1 MEARALVREA
11 QQRHPE
17 DFWINLHLGYILLAE
32 RPEEAVGYFRAAV
45 ASRPESSQAHIM
57 VGRALHDA
65 GDTDGAIAAFR
76 KASHSLPISPLPGTW
91 PRPWPEGAAWKRPV
105 PSGQDSWKRL
115 LRAYD
120 PWDGYAQL
128 CIPRQ
133 RGSVPLGPA
142 RPSSNAP
149 ETAPTTGSWP
159 SATAWPVCS
168 CRLPGRSSDA
178 RSRSWTGP

>member
-1 MEARALVREA
+1 MREA

-76 KASHSLPISPLPGTW
+76 KAIPLTSNLA
-91 PRPWPEGAAWKRPV
+91 GARDLA
-105 PSGQDSWKRL
+105 
-115 LRAYD
+115 RALARKGRAGRG
-120 PWDGYAQL
+120 PCPLGKTV
-128 CIPRQ
+128 
-133 RGSVPLGPA
+133 GSV
-142 RPSSNAP
+142 SS
-149 ETAPTTGSWP
+149 G
-159 SATAWPVCS
+159 
-168 CRLPGRSSDA
+168 L
-178 RSRSWTGP
+178 